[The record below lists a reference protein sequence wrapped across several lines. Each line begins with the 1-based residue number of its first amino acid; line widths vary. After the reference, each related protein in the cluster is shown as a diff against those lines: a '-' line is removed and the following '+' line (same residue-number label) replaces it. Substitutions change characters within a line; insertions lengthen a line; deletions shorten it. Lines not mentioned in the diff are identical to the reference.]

1 MNLQS
6 NTMVA
11 SNDYE
16 VLVVGGGQAGL
27 GIGYYLKKSGLHF
40 VILDAHEKTGDPWRE
55 RWDSLKLFT
64 PRPFA
69 ALPGKK
75 LSKRYSYYPTKDET
89 AEYMEAYADEF
100 ALPIH
105 HGCTVEK
112 VTKQGDRFIVE
123 TTDTVYRAK
132 QIVIATGPYNRPFI
146 PDAATGLDTTVYQ
159 LHSSDYK
166 NPAQI
171 PRGDVLVVGG
181 GNSGAQIAEDL
192 HHTHSVTL
200 ATSGEPRFLPESIGG
215 LSIYWLF
222 YIFGLLRGR
231 KRSVAA
237 WYIDRKKEAVLGQNT
252 EVLIRENKVQLIP
265 YRVTGCEGTK
275 VSFDDG
281 SSRQVSSVIWT
292 TGFKADY
299 SWIDID
305 GVTNEEGTPLHQ
317 DGVSSIDGLYFM
329 GLFRQSRLNSSIIDG
344 IGADARH
351 IATYIART
359 KS

>member
-1 MNLQS
+1 MNS
-6 NTMVA
+6 ETVF
-11 SNDYE
+11 D
-16 VLVVGGGQAGL
+16 VVVIGGGQAGL
-27 GIGYYLKKSGLHF
+27 GIGYYLKQSGLNF
-40 VILDAHEKTGDPWRE
+40 VILDSHKKTGDPWRE

-75 LSKRYSYYPTKDET
+75 LSKWYSYYPTKDET
-89 AEYMEAYADEF
+89 AEYMEAYADEYQ
-100 ALPIH
+100 LPIH
-105 HGCTVEK
+105 HGCNAK
-112 VTKQGDRFIVE
+112 KITKHDDIFFVE
-123 TTDTVYRAK
+123 TADNTYKAN

-146 PDAATGLDTTVYQ
+146 PGAAEGLDDEVFQ
-159 LHSSDYK
+159 LHSSEYK

-171 PRGDVLVVGG
+171 PMGDVLVVGG

-192 HHTHSVTL
+192 HTTHDVTL

-231 KRSVAA
+231 KRSLAA

-252 EVLIRENKVQLIP
+252 EVLIREKKVQLIP
-265 YRVTGCEGTK
+265 HRLTSCEGNHVT
-275 VSFDDG
+275 FADG
-281 SSRQVSSVIWT
+281 SSRRVSSVIWT

-305 GVTNEEGTPLHQ
+305 GVTDEKGMSLHQ

-351 IATYIART
+351 IAAHIAR
-359 KS
+359 SES